1 MVRAKEAAGG
11 DTSGCGGLF
20 RNSDGRWIKSY
31 IKKIEAC
38 DVRHAK
44 MWGMY
49 LGLDLT
55 WKEHISHL
63 IVESDSKILI

>member
-1 MVRAKEAAGG
+1 
-11 DTSGCGGLF
+11 
-20 RNSDGRWIKSY
+20 
-31 IKKIEAC
+31 
-38 DVRHAK
+38 

-63 IVESDSKILI
+63 IVESDSKILIWLSITKSVVRNPQFGSAHL